1 MKGTRKVQV
10 IRIVICLVC
19 EPVVETSENNLEI
32 LNKLDALNQIELTL
46 IDFNKLF

>member
-10 IRIVICLVC
+10 IRNVICLVC
-19 EPVVETSENNLEI
+19 EPVAETSKNNLEI

-46 IDFNKLF
+46 IDFD